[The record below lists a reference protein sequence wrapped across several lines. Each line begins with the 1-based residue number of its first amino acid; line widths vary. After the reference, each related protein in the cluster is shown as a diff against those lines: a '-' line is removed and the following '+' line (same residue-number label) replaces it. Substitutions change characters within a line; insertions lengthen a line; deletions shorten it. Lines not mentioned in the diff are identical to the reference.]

1 MAFKIRLL
9 EMLRKQKKDEKIK
22 TKIMW
27 MINYF
32 NTWFTKYEYRLLNQQ
47 KITDE
52 DITKALE

>member
-1 MAFKIRLL
+1 
-9 EMLRKQKKDEKIK
+9 
-22 TKIMW
+22 MW

-52 DITKALE
+52 DIAKLLE